1 MAADEGHEAA
11 DAAVE
16 SFLRDARQ
24 TYREAQ
30 EDAGKA
36 LRSFLAGFEAEDAE
50 RRADVAAGRL
60 AEDEYREWRR
70 GRMLTGR
77 RYRATLDQ
85 VAWCYTHAN
94 EVAMAALSGRLPEVF
109 AENYNYGT
117 YQVEAAALVDTTF
130 ALQDAST
137 AQTLLADRD
146 AYLPKPKVDEGRDRA
161 WNRRLVSS
169 QLAQGVA
176 LGEGIPDIAA
186 RIARVTGSNVAAAT
200 RAARTSVTAAEC
212 AGRVES
218 YRRAQGMGV
227 RLGQEWLAT
236 LDERTRSSH
245 RQLDGERVEVGG
257 KFSNGCR
264 YPGDPQAPYSE
275 TCNCRCTLVAAVDG
289 VDQSGAKRWSR
300 LPEGMTYE
308 QWKATK
314 PAVSGP
320 VPANRTISE
329 FMDMPG
335 TRRKLDVAG
344 VSATEARRLLTE
356 QLREYGIPSGSF
368 RRMSAGDQQSV
379 FDGALARIMG
389 VRDGAKLDSIGGSIP
404 EGLSSSRRTKKMAR
418 GMAKRLGECDDAGVR
433 ELFKRFGQQLR
444 VMDERGH
451 GAWFNP
457 ENMRVE
463 MRVAEAIGGD
473 SSHKPYQ
480 IVFHEFGHMID
491 WLAGRGSGYASA
503 SSGIVEAIER
513 DWKKL
518 RISAVVESYELSGRK
533 NAIGIIR
540 DLRSFGTEIGDDSLV
555 RLARDLRDGI
565 RHGVL
570 SYDGVIAR
578 DDFNAALRRMAEHD
592 IDEHGYMRSEAD
604 KLIIDK
610 LIGRGARKA
619 KRVYGDA
626 SDIIEGITGMNF
638 PLGVGRGEDYFSGD
652 GRHALRATE
661 FFAEVCSAK
670 VVNADS
676 LEVISELFPEALGK
690 FDELVKEITR

>member
-50 RRADVAAGRL
+50 RRAAVAAGRL

-137 AQTLLADRD
+137 AQTLIADRD
-146 AYLPKPKVDEGRDRA
+146 AYLPKLKVDEERDRA
-161 WNRRLVSS
+161 WNRRLMSS

-245 RQLDGERVEVGG
+245 RRLDGERVEVSG

-308 QWKATK
+308 RWKATK

-329 FMDMPG
+329 FMDIPG
-335 TRRKLDVAG
+335 TRRKLDAAG

-379 FDGALARIMG
+379 LDGALARNFAN
-389 VRDGAKLDSIGGSIP
+389 GARGSNRRTLTDSEVKMVIAAANELSIP
-404 EGLSSSRRTKKMAR
+404 TEILTFDSRATGYSTISKKINVGGDVFPDEESTNNRDRLSVKAVLAHEYYGHAAFPDSSYPIGHWADEFRASYHAALNAPGLSDEERASLMVDAYQRAS
-418 GMAKRLGECDDAGVR
+418 EAGVKVR
-433 ELFKRFGQQLR
+433 YTK
-444 VMDERGH
+444 
-451 GAWFNP
+451 
-457 ENMRVE
+457 
-463 MRVAEAIGGD
+463 
-473 SSHKPYQ
+473 
-480 IVFHEFGHMID
+480 
-491 WLAGRGSGYASA
+491 
-503 SSGIVEAIER
+503 
-513 DWKKL
+513 
-518 RISAVVESYELSGRK
+518 SYR
-533 NAIGIIR
+533 
-540 DLRSFGTEIGDDSLV
+540 
-555 RLARDLRDGI
+555 RL
-565 RHGVL
+565 
-570 SYDGVIAR
+570 
-578 DDFNAALRRMAEHD
+578 
-592 IDEHGYMRSEAD
+592 
-604 KLIIDK
+604 
-610 LIGRGARKA
+610 
-619 KRVYGDA
+619 VYG
-626 SDIIEGITGMNF
+626 
-638 PLGVGRGEDYFSGD
+638 Y
-652 GRHALRATE
+652 
-661 FFAEVCSAK
+661 
-670 VVNADS
+670 
-676 LEVISELFPEALGK
+676 
-690 FDELVKEITR
+690 

>member
-30 EDAGKA
+30 DDAGRT

-117 YQVEAAALVDTTF
+117 YQVEASALVDTTF

-146 AYLPKPKVDEGRDRA
+146 AYLPKLKVDEGRDRA

-186 RIARVTGSNVAAAT
+186 RVARVTGSNVAAAT

-212 AGRVES
+212 AGRVVS

-264 YPGDPQAPYSE
+264 YPGDPAAPYSE

-289 VDQSGAKRWSR
+289 VDQSGARRWSR

-314 PAVSGP
+314 PAAVGP

-335 TRRKLDVAG
+335 TRRKLDAAG
-344 VSATEARRLLTE
+344 VSATEARRLLTAR
-356 QLREYGIPSGSF
+356 LREYGIPSGSF

-379 FDGALARIMG
+379 FDGALWS
-389 VRDGAKLDSIGGSIP
+389 VYEGAAGKGGSQIRHSK
-404 EGLSSSRRTKKMAR
+404 EYTVDMGKIAGKDYR
-418 GMAKRLGECDDAGVR
+418 AKVAGVVGKDAADGVLASIR
-433 ELFKRFGQQLR
+433 RILAH
-444 VMDERGH
+444 RG
-451 GAWFNP
+451 GTNG
-457 ENMRVE
+457 EDLY
-463 MRVAEAIGGD
+463 AIDLATGRTITSCV
-473 SSHKPYQ
+473 SST
-480 IVFHEFGHMID
+480 IG
-491 WLAGRGSGYASA
+491 
-503 SSGIVEAIER
+503 
-513 DWKKL
+513 
-518 RISAVVESYELSGRK
+518 SAVVPPAKFGKKVEAAIEGGRRVALLHNHPRSGIPSMADLLAVGGK
-533 NAIGIIR
+533 DCEMGIIAAH
-540 DLRSFGTEIGDDSLV
+540 DGSIYTFEKVSEPDASYNVDEVKYLRIQ
-555 RLARDLRDGI
+555 RL
-565 RHGVL
+565 
-570 SYDGVIAR
+570 
-578 DDFNAALRRMAEHD
+578 
-592 IDEHGYMRSEAD
+592 
-604 KLIIDK
+604 
-610 LIGRGARKA
+610 
-619 KRVYGDA
+619 YGDNEDRLFRA
-626 SDIIEGITGMNF
+626 IEERFGFRI
-638 PLGVGRGEDYFSGD
+638 E
-652 GRHALRATE
+652 HHE
-661 FFAEVCSAK
+661 
-670 VVNADS
+670 
-676 LEVISELFPEALGK
+676 
-690 FDELVKEITR
+690 

>member
-16 SFLRDARQ
+16 SFLRDVRQ

-30 EDAGKA
+30 DDAGRA

-137 AQTLLADRD
+137 AQTLIADRD
-146 AYLPKPKVDEGRDRA
+146 AYLPKLEVDEGRDRA

-176 LGEGIPDIAA
+176 LGEGIPEIAA

-200 RAARTSVTAAEC
+200 RAARTSITAAEC

-245 RQLDGERVEVGG
+245 RQLDGEKVEVGE

-264 YPGDPQAPYSE
+264 YPGDPEAPYAE
-275 TCNCRCTLVAAVDG
+275 TCNCRCTLIAAVEG
-289 VDQSGAKRWSR
+289 VDYSDGKRWSR

-308 QWKATK
+308 EWKAGK
-314 PAVSGP
+314 PAVTGAK
-320 VPANRTISE
+320 PANRTISE
-329 FMDMPG
+329 FMGMPG
-335 TRRKLDVAG
+335 TKRKLDTAG
-344 VSATEARRLLTE
+344 VSPTEARKRLTE
-356 QLREYGIPSGSF
+356 QLKEYGIPSGSF
-368 RRMSAGDQQSV
+368 RKMSAGDQQKV
-379 FDGALARIMG
+379 LDTALARQSG
-389 VRDGAKLDSIGGSIP
+389 AVSGALNDANDPYEKKRRAHAARYYDEVRARDP
-404 EGLSSSRRTKKMAR
+404 EREIAAVASSSGKGIEKVRTAYEHVFIREHDLEGGHRRFDPDYDMSQSWQRLREGKTVLEHDLTLIEHEAR
-418 GMAKRLGECDDAGVR
+418 EAMYMDAGMTYGEAHAKTCEDGYNYVKD
-433 ELFKRFGQQLR
+433 LDKWKDGNGQ
-444 VMDERGH
+444 
-451 GAWFNP
+451 
-457 ENMRVE
+457 
-463 MRVAEAIGGD
+463 
-473 SSHKPYQ
+473 
-480 IVFHEFGHMID
+480 
-491 WLAGRGSGYASA
+491 
-503 SSGIVEAIER
+503 
-513 DWKKL
+513 
-518 RISAVVESYELSGRK
+518 
-533 NAIGIIR
+533 
-540 DLRSFGTEIGDDSLV
+540 
-555 RLARDLRDGI
+555 
-565 RHGVL
+565 
-570 SYDGVIAR
+570 
-578 DDFNAALRRMAEHD
+578 
-592 IDEHGYMRSEAD
+592 
-604 KLIIDK
+604 
-610 LIGRGARKA
+610 
-619 KRVYGDA
+619 
-626 SDIIEGITGMNF
+626 
-638 PLGVGRGEDYFSGD
+638 
-652 GRHALRATE
+652 
-661 FFAEVCSAK
+661 
-670 VVNADS
+670 
-676 LEVISELFPEALGK
+676 
-690 FDELVKEITR
+690 